1 MSFLLQERQ
10 LGDRLDL
17 ELLRDGRIVRDQ
29 LLLDR
34 PNGAGRVVRGPVR
47 GERPR
52 YYIFGGL
59 AFCPVTMNYVQAWGE
74 QWPTRAPRHLTAL
87 LDRPA
92 RFEGEEAVVVC
103 SVLRA
108 EQNSGYEDA
117 AEDLIVEADGQPVR
131 SLRHLVEIIESRQA
145 ALLMLVTQN
154 GEQIVLDRERAGR
167 EGPAILAQYQVPSD
181 RSEDLVGGGKV
192 QRYVDGRRR
201 PERDRVQT
209 TLPLGGVAAGRL
221 VDAGSR
227 P

>member
-1 MSFLLQERQ
+1 MT
-10 LGDRLDL
+10 
-17 ELLRDGRIVRDQ
+17 V
-29 LLLDR
+29 
-34 PNGAGRVVRGPVR
+34 
-47 GERPR
+47 
-52 YYIFGGL
+52 
-59 AFCPVTMNYVQAWGE
+59 NYVQAWGD

-117 AEDLIVEADGQPVR
+117 AEDLIVEADGQSVR
-131 SLRHLVEIIESRQA
+131 GLRHLVEIIESREA
-145 ALLMLVTQN
+145 GLLVLETQN
-154 GEQIVLDRERAGR
+154 GEQIVLDRARAGR

-181 RSEDLVGGGKV
+181 RSEDLVGGGKAK
-192 QRYVDGRRR
+192 RYADGSR
-201 PERDRVQT
+201 PQERDRVRRAV
-209 TLPLGGVAAGRL
+209 PIGGGSAGRL